1 MPHPKYPTT
10 RVAVRLESLGF
21 QISPARY
28 HRIMQ
33 VVEVFSGG
41 SGDDANDSAFRPY
54 ESPDFDGEMSVLSW
68 KVRNP
73 TLVNKHK
80 VYLQNMHNFLSF
92 CYCKVSNNSNLIQHW
107 IIFKEL
113 LQLCHRCTICAAKMS
128 GCKIF

>member
-41 SGDDANDSAFRPY
+41 SGDDTNDSAFRPY

-68 KVRNP
+68 KVRNL
-73 TLVNKHK
+73 T
-80 VYLQNMHNFLSF
+80 
-92 CYCKVSNNSNLIQHW
+92 
-107 IIFKEL
+107 
-113 LQLCHRCTICAAKMS
+113 
-128 GCKIF
+128 